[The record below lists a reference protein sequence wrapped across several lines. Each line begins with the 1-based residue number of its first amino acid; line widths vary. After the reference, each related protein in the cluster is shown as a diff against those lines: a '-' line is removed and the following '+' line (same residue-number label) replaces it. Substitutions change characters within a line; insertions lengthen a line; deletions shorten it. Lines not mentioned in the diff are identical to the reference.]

1 MTAKSSSR
9 SRLFFRSRAEARS
22 PFVGLGSSAGSLLL
36 AGVMLSAGA
45 LLTGCNFSKLAADQT
60 AQLLDQAAPALDGFW
75 DYDLAGIGT
84 PGAIMQLE
92 AFHAITPD
100 NEALSLNL
108 AKAYVGYAVGW
119 VESDYE
125 VAYAIGDMDKADRLR
140 QRARLLYLRARNLA
154 LHALHVRD
162 GKIDAV
168 LAKHDDAALATY
180 LKDNYTDKEQVGPVL
195 WTGLAWGAAINMSLD
210 QPDLIAELPTAKTFV
225 LRAVELDAGY
235 FNGGAYVFLGAMES
249 AFPKAMGGDP
259 EKGRAYFEE
268 GLKLTKRTNHMML
281 VNYARVYA
289 VNTQN
294 RELYVKLLNE
304 VIEAGDLGNGV
315 RLSNKVARRRAERYL
330 AQTKELF

>member
-9 SRLFFRSRAEARS
+9 SRR
-22 PFVGLGSSAGSLLL
+22 LGPLLRPLLCTGFLL
-36 AGVMLSAGA
+36 ASGA
-45 LLTGCNFSKLAADQT
+45 TLTGCNFSKLAADQT
-60 AQLLDQAAPALDGFW
+60 AHLLDEAAPALDGFW
-75 DYDLAGIGT
+75 DYDLAGVGT

-125 VAYAIGDMDKADRLR
+125 IAYAAGDMDKSDRLR

-162 GKIDAV
+162 PHIDEV
-168 LAKHDDAALATY
+168 LAKHDDAELAKY
-180 LKDNYTDKEQVGPVL
+180 LKEDYTDKEDVGPVF

-210 QPDLIAELPTAKTFV
+210 QPDLIAELPTAKAFV
-225 LRAVELDAGY
+225 TRAKELDAGF

-268 GLKLTKRTNHMML
+268 GLALTKRKNHMLL

-304 VIEAGDLGNGV
+304 VIDAGDEGNSF

-330 AQTKELF
+330 AQTKDLF

>member
-1 MTAKSSSR
+1 MTAKSCSR
-9 SRLFFRSRAEARS
+9 SRRSRRFAPLLR
-22 PFVGLGSSAGSLLL
+22 PLLCTGLFLVSGTA
-36 AGVMLSAGA
+36 
-45 LLTGCNFSKLAADQT
+45 LTGCNFSKLAADQT
-60 AQLLDQAAPALDGFW
+60 AHLLDEAAPALDGFW

-92 AFHAITPD
+92 AFHAVTPD
-100 NEALSLNL
+100 NEALALNL

-119 VESDYE
+119 VEADYE
-125 VAYAIGDMDKADRLR
+125 IAYAAGDMDKSDRLR

-162 GKIDAV
+162 GHIDAV
-168 LAKHDDAALATY
+168 LEKHDDAQLAAY
-180 LKDNYTDKEQVGPVL
+180 LKDNYTDKEQVGPVF

-210 QPDLIAELPTAKTFV
+210 QPDLIAELPTAKAFV
-225 LRAVELDAGY
+225 THAKGLDAGF

-249 AFPKAMGGDP
+249 SFPKAMGGDP

-268 GLKLTKRTNHMML
+268 GLELTKRKNHMML

-304 VIEAGDLGNGV
+304 VIDAGDQGDSF

-330 AQTKELF
+330 AQTKDLF